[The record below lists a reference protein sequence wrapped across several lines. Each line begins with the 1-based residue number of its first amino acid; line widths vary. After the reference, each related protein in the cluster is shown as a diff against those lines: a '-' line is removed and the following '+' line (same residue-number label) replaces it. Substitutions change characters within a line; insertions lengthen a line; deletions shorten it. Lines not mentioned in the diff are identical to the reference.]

1 MSLYYIEPK
10 LGVATGDIRE
20 HLMIYDALQPGHHDH
35 LKWYYNDLFQYF
47 LYKLTTLTYGS
58 VRVSEEDADQL
69 KRMLT
74 ELIEAKNIIEGKE
87 F

>member
-1 MSLYYIEPK
+1 MSSYYIEPS
-10 LGVATGDIRE
+10 LGVATGTIDE
-20 HLMIYDALQPGHHDH
+20 HMLIYDALTPGHHDH

-47 LYKLTTLTYGS
+47 LYKLMTLTYGS
-58 VRVSEEDADQL
+58 IKISEQETQHL
-69 KRMLT
+69 IRMLT